1 MHALPAAGR
10 LMSPHSK
17 SPAQHLPV
25 LQSEEQ
31 RADYEARLAA
41 AQKEHAAM
49 QVGWGVLTA
58 GRSV

>member
-1 MHALPAAGR
+1 M
-10 LMSPHSK
+10 
-17 SPAQHLPV
+17 